1 MLCFHSLDSKW
12 KEFYFPKNCCR
23 CEAIPC
29 GRQST
34 KYKIW
39 VFFFLVIF
47 GATLSRLFARQIF
60 TSFLSRKD
68 LTKLKKQ
75 KNGFSFFVLFPTRY
89 DKARQ
94 SQQKLQF
101 CTLFCT
107 PTRNALSTLSGP
119 SECDSTGA
127 KVPILPGTDSTG
139 SYRVLLLYTTVRL
152 SCRQGHLQRPL
163 RS

>member
-1 MLCFHSLDSKW
+1 M
-12 KEFYFPKNCCR
+12 
-23 CEAIPC
+23 
-29 GRQST
+29 
-34 KYKIW
+34 
-39 VFFFLVIF
+39 IF

-101 CTLFCT
+101 CTLFLYSHKECT
-107 PTRNALSTLSGP
+107 
-119 SECDSTGA
+119 E
-127 KVPILPGTDSTG
+127 
-139 SYRVLLLYTTVRL
+139 L
-152 SCRQGHLQRPL
+152 SCHKDTTGIRKNIVKVTIIYTVQ
-163 RS
+163 